1 MASVF
6 EHRDYLDG
14 NIITALIGSICILYC
29 ILLQMWF
36 QIFWQQLRRT
46 SVAYFSVTL
55 LETTQN
61 KLNAVDVA
69 LCNAPWPEEKR
80 Y

>member
-36 QIFWQQLRRT
+36 QIFWQQLRE
-46 SVAYFSVTL
+46 SAVVYFSKTM

-61 KLNAVDVA
+61 KLNSVDIA
-69 LCNAPWPEEKR
+69 HWPERKR
-80 Y
+80 YEFYS